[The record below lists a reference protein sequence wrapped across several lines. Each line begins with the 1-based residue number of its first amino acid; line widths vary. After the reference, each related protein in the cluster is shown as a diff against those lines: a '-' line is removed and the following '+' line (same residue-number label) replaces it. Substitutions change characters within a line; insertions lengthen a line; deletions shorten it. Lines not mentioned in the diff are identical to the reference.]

1 MTHAIESYVS
11 LNAEPISDA
20 MGIAAIRMIG
30 ENLRIA
36 VSDGSNL
43 EARTNMALA
52 STIAG
57 AAFLN
62 GGLGV
67 VHGIAQTIGAVA
79 HVAHGTA
86 NALLLPYCMQRN
98 MVGNLKKFGQIA
110 QALGQPTE
118 GMTDRQAAQAAV
130 DAVFEL
136 ARDLRVPMKLKE
148 VGVTKEMFPEII
160 QGTMEYRLLP
170 VNPCKLKETD
180 VEEILLRA
188 FE

>member
-1 MTHAIESYVS
+1 
-11 LNAEPISDA
+11 
-20 MGIAAIRMIG
+20 
-30 ENLRIA
+30 
-36 VSDGSNL
+36 
-43 EARTNMALA
+43 
-52 STIAG
+52 
-57 AAFLN
+57 
-62 GGLGV
+62 
-67 VHGIAQTIGAVA
+67 
-79 HVAHGTA
+79 
-86 NALLLPYCMQRN
+86 MQRN